1 MTTIDFSLIPDADS
15 DFETIGRLM
24 VDFKSETGID
34 VHLKRMEWSNAWG
47 QLIGIATQGVG
58 ADMSH
63 VGSTWVSSLMTMN
76 AISPM
81 PKNLIAKV
89 GSDQAFVH
97 SAWSNVTAE
106 EDRTTY
112 GIPLSTYVYIVAYRK
127 DLLAEAGL
135 NGNTAF
141 ATPQA
146 FEQSIQKL
154 EALRAVEHAWLMP
167 IVRNP
172 FSDLVHIAASWVWSS
187 GGHLI
192 DNRGKQVVFNS
203 PAALVGL
210 KSFFTLL
217 CRMPKTDYFGADQC
231 MEAIVNGKAAAVIT
245 DVRAFVAAT
254 QNQPHNMEN
263 VGAASLMSIPWS
275 GGGSVVIWR
284 HTQGYPDKFDACN
297 KLVEFM
303 ARKPIMLELAREST
317 ILPSR
322 TDALDELFK
331 TDHALRPVMLQLIST
346 GRSYRPIALWHRIEY
361 QIGVELGG
369 IVKELM
375 QNPDADLDAIV
386 TSTMNSLAN
395 RLNLTLG

>member
-1 MTTIDFSLIPDADS
+1 MTTVEFSLIPDADS
-15 DFETIGRLM
+15 DYQIIERLIAS
-24 VDFKSETGID
+24 FQRETGIE
-34 VHLKRMEWSNAWG
+34 VHLKHMEWSNAWG
-47 QLIGIATQGVG
+47 QLIGIATQGLG

-81 PKNLIAKV
+81 PRNLIAKV
-89 GSDQAFVH
+89 GSEQAFVH

-106 EDRTTY
+106 EDRNTY

-127 DLLAEAGL
+127 DLLANAGL

-154 EALRAVEHAWLMP
+154 EALRAVENAWLMP
-167 IVRNP
+167 IVYNP
-172 FSDLVHIAASWVWSS
+172 FSDFVHMAASWIWSS
-187 GGHLI
+187 GGHLM

-203 PAALVGL
+203 PAALAGL
-210 KSFFTLL
+210 KSFFILL
-217 CRMPKTDYFGADQC
+217 CRMPRTDYFGADQC
-231 MEAIVNGKAAAVIT
+231 MDAVVNGKAAAVIT
-245 DVRAFVAAT
+245 DVRAFVSAL
-254 QNQPHNMEN
+254 QNQPQGAEN
-263 VGAASLMSIPWS
+263 IGAASLMSIPWS

-284 HTQGYPDKFDACN
+284 HTQGYPEKFEACN
-297 KLVEFM
+297 KLIEFL
-303 ARKPIMLELAREST
+303 ARKSIMLELAREST

-331 TDHALRPVMLQLIST
+331 PDHALRPVMLQLIST

-361 QIGVELGG
+361 QIGLELGG

-375 QNPDADLDAIV
+375 QNPDADMDAIV
-386 TSTMNSLAN
+386 TNAMNSLAN

>member
-1 MTTIDFSLIPDADS
+1 MTTIEFTLIPDADS
-15 DFETIGRLM
+15 DYQIIERLM
-24 VDFKSETGID
+24 TNFKRETGID
-34 VHLKRMEWSNAWG
+34 VHLKRMEWNNAWG
-47 QLIGIATQGVG
+47 QLISIATQGVG
-58 ADMSH
+58 ADISH

-81 PKNLIAKV
+81 PRNLIAKV

-106 EDRTTY
+106 EDRNTY

-135 NGNTAF
+135 NDNTAF

-146 FEQSIQKL
+146 FEQSIQKF
-154 EALRAVEHAWLMP
+154 EAMRAVDNAWLMP
-167 IVRNP
+167 IVYSP
-172 FSDLVHIAASWVWSS
+172 FSDFVHMSASWIWSS
-187 GGHLI
+187 GGHLM

-203 PAALVGL
+203 PAALGGL
-210 KSFFTLL
+210 KSFLTLL
-217 CRMPKTDYFGADQC
+217 RRMPKTDYFGADQC
-231 MEAIVNGKAAAVIT
+231 MEAVVNGKAAAVIT
-245 DVRAFVAAT
+245 DVRAFVAAI
-254 QNQPHNMEN
+254 QNQPQDTEN
-263 VGAASLMSIPWS
+263 IGAASLMSIPWS
-275 GGGSVVIWR
+275 GGSSVVIWR
-284 HTQGYPDKFDACN
+284 HTQGYPDKFEACS
-297 KLVEFM
+297 KLTEFL
-303 ARKPIMLELAREST
+303 ARKQIMLELASDSR

-361 QIGVELGG
+361 QIGMELGG

-375 QNPDADLDAIV
+375 QNPDADLDSTV
-386 TSTMNSLAN
+386 TNAMNSLAN

>member
-1 MTTIDFSLIPDADS
+1 MTTIEFSLIPDADS
-15 DFETIGRLM
+15 DFQTIEHLM
-24 VDFKSETGID
+24 ANFKRETGID
-34 VHLKRMEWSNAWG
+34 VRLKHMDWSNAWG
-47 QLIGIATQGVG
+47 QLISIATQGVG
-58 ADMSH
+58 ADISH

-76 AISPM
+76 AVSPM
-81 PKNLIAKV
+81 PRNLIAKV

-106 EDRTTY
+106 EDRNAY

-127 DLLAEAGL
+127 DLLAKAEL

-154 EALRAVEHAWLMP
+154 ESLKAVENTWLMP
-167 IVRNP
+167 IVSNP
-172 FSDLVHIAASWVWSS
+172 FSDLVHMASSWIWSS
-187 GGHLI
+187 GGHI
-192 DNRGKQVVFNS
+192 MDNRGKQVVFNS
-203 PAALVGL
+203 PAALAGL
-210 KSFFTLL
+210 KAFLTLL
-217 CRMPKTDYFGADQC
+217 RRVPKTDYFGADQC
-231 MEAIVNGKAAAVIT
+231 MDAISNGKAAAVIT
-245 DVRAFVAAT
+245 DVRAFVTAI
-254 QNQPHNMEN
+254 QNQPQNMEDI
-263 VGAASLMSIPWS
+263 GAASLMSIPWS
-275 GGGSVVIWR
+275 GGSSVVIWR
-284 HTQGYPDKFDACN
+284 HTQGYPDKFEACN
-297 KLVEFM
+297 KLIEFL
-303 ARKPIMLELAREST
+303 ARKQIMLELASDSM

-361 QIGVELGG
+361 QIGLELGG

-375 QNPDADLDAIV
+375 QNPDADLD
-386 TSTMNSLAN
+386 STMTRAMNSLAN